1 MPMQKRMTPFTT
13 VFAGLLVSLFASW
26 MVSGAPVATPPAT
39 TAGTSPSNA
48 AIPAG
53 NAESRRTVLVTG
65 ANRGLGLEFAR
76 QYRAAGWRVI
86 ATAREPDAARD
97 LKALGEGVRI
107 VPLDVTE
114 PSSVAALKAS
124 LGPQPIDLLINNA
137 GQGVGLE
144 GGSLDKLDVA
154 QFERVFQVNALGPVR
169 VTQALLPNLRAGRGK
184 MVVGI
189 SSGLGSIAENRE
201 GGFYGYRESKAALDM
216 FIRGL
221 AAELKGEGFTCVAI
235 IPGWVKTD
243 MGGPNAP
250 LTPEESVTGMRRVLD
265 GLKPENTGQFW
276 SYKGT
281 QVPW

>member
-1 MPMQKRMTPFTT
+1 
-13 VFAGLLVSLFASW
+13 VSLFASW

-65 ANRGLGLEFAR
+65 A
-76 QYRAAGWRVI
+76 YRAAGWRVI

-169 VTQALLPNLRAGRGK
+169 VTQALLPN
-184 MVVGI
+184 
-189 SSGLGSIAENRE
+189 
-201 GGFYGYRESKAALDM
+201 
-216 FIRGL
+216 
-221 AAELKGEGFTCVAI
+221 
-235 IPGWVKTD
+235 
-243 MGGPNAP
+243 
-250 LTPEESVTGMRRVLD
+250 
-265 GLKPENTGQFW
+265 
-276 SYKGT
+276 
-281 QVPW
+281 

>member
-1 MPMQKRMTPFTT
+1 MRDSLTI
-13 VFAGLLVSLFASW
+13 VLAGLSASL
-26 MVSGAPVATPPAT
+26 MLSGALAASPPAKVT
-39 TAGTSPSNA
+39 GAPASKAGAPR
-48 AIPAG
+48 AG
-53 NAESRRTVLVTG
+53 AGSGRTVLITG

-76 QYRAAGWRVI
+76 QYRASGWQVI
-86 ATAREPDAARD
+86 ATAREPEAAAD

-107 VPLDVTE
+107 LPLDVTKPE
-114 PSSVAALKAS
+114 SVAALKSS
-124 LGPQPIDLLINNA
+124 LGAQPIDLLINNA

-144 GGSLDKLDVA
+144 GGSLDKLDLA
-154 QFERVFQVNALGPVR
+154 TFERVFQVNTLGPVR
-169 VTQALLPNLRAGRGK
+169 VTQALLPNLRAGKGK

-216 FIRGL
+216 FLRGL
-221 AAELKGEGFTCVAI
+221 AAELKDQGFTCVAI

>member
-1 MPMQKRMTPFTT
+1 MPHVTESDAVPSRMALLGA
-13 VFAGLLVSLFASW
+13 VLAGALMMIGAAPAAPAPPGASDKK
-26 MVSGAPVATPPAT
+26 VEA
-39 TAGTSPSNA
+39 
-48 AIPAG
+48 
-53 NAESRRTVLVTG
+53 RRTVLVTG

-76 QYRAAGWRVI
+76 QYRAAGWKVI
-86 ATAREPDAARD
+86 ATARQPGEAAE

-107 VPLDVTE
+107 VPLDVTKAE
-114 PSSVAALKAS
+114 SVAALSEA
-124 LGPQPIDLLINNA
+124 LGKEPIDLLINNA
-137 GQGVGLE
+137 GQGVGLD
-144 GGSLDKLDVA
+144 GGSLAGLDVG
-154 QFERVFQVNALGPVR
+154 QFERVLQVNTLGPVR
-169 VTQALLPNLRAGRGK
+169 VTQALLPNLRAGKGK

-216 FIRGL
+216 FMRSL
-221 AAELKGEGFTCVAI
+221 AAELKPEGFICVSL

-250 LTPEESVTGMRRVLD
+250 LTPEESVAGMRKVLD